1 MALTTT
7 TSWTDYVEEAFDTT
21 VSWYLRDMPM
31 FRQIVDKRPVS
42 QAMPGTPITL
52 TVEGE
57 LALSTTPLNETT
69 DVDSVAMPVPRR
81 VQVTPNEYGNSTIHT
96 LKLDKQDFTQ
106 STVKRIGLSLAN
118 NQADSIDLL
127 IKTVLDA
134 GTNKLYS
141 TETAA
146 AGALTGPADEP
157 FNAYNAAAA
166 VSLLRSRKA
175 MGREGDLFVAY
186 IHPDVAYDLRI
197 AGGTN
202 AWVAPHQYVD
212 TSNLYAGEVGSF
224 HGARYIETN
233 RCTVVAGTPDQYTT
247 YFFGREA
254 LVEASVVEPH
264 TVVGPV
270 VDKLKRFYPIGW
282 YGFLGWTIFRQNAL
296 QLVISESSL
305 ETGGVVDHTTYD
317 PKA

>member
-42 QAMPGTPITL
+42 QAMAGTPITL

-57 LALSTTPLNETT
+57 LPLATTALNELT
-69 DVDSVAMPVPRR
+69 DVDSVAMPTPRR
-81 VQVTPNEYGNSTIHT
+81 VQVTPNEYGNSVIHT

-106 STVKRIGLSLAN
+106 ATVKRIGQSIAN
-118 NQADSIDLL
+118 NQADSIDSL
-127 IKTVLDA
+127 IRTVLDA

-141 TETAA
+141 TEAA
-146 AGALTGPADEP
+146 APGATTGPADEP
-157 FNAYNAAAA
+157 LNAYAVAAA
-166 VSLLRSRKA
+166 VSLLRGRKA
-175 MGREGDLFVAY
+175 QGREGDMFMAY
-186 IHPDVAYDLRI
+186 IHPDVAYDLRLST
-197 AGGTN
+197 GTQS
-202 AWVAPHQYVD
+202 WRSPHENVD
-212 TSNLYAGEVGSF
+212 TANVYAGEVGSF
-224 HGARYIETN
+224 HGARFVETN
-233 RCTVVAGTPDQYTT
+233 RCTVTAGTPDQYVT

-254 LVEASVVEPH
+254 LVEATVIEPH
-264 TVVGPV
+264 VVVGPV
-270 VDKLKRFYPIGW
+270 VDKLKRFYPVGW
-282 YGFLGWTIFRQNAL
+282 HGLLGWTIFRQNAL

-305 ETGGVVDHTTYD
+305 ETGGLVDHSTYD